1 MRDQLSQQ
9 RRDLPGVEVNKE
21 YVFEGFNGKQ
31 TLSELFDGRSQLL
44 VYHFMF
50 GPDWEAGCPGCSFW
64 ADNFNGIIVHLNHRD
79 VTMMVISR
87 VPFDKLSE
95 YQKRMGGILNRYLPL
110 IQISI
115 SITTFLLHKKND
127 QKKAFYNYVEQDTP
141 SPDREGVSIFF
152 KDQSG
157 RIFYTYLDL

>member
-1 MRDQLSQQ
+1 
-9 RRDLPGVEVNKE
+9 
-21 YVFEGFNGKQ
+21 
-31 TLSELFDGRSQLL
+31 
-44 VYHFMF
+44 
-50 GPDWEAGCPGCSFW
+50 
-64 ADNFNGIIVHLNHRD
+64 
-79 VTMMVISR
+79 MVISR

-152 KDQSG
+152 KDQ
-157 RIFYTYLDL
+157 